1 MTALFRPCA
10 IIPTFDNDKTIR
22 AVVEKVRAH
31 LPEIIVVDDGSA
43 QPGRAEVESLGREKL
58 VHAVRREQ
66 NGGKGAAVKTGLQAA
81 YDLGYTHGLQ
91 IDADGQHEPGDIER
105 FLDAARARPEAL
117 VLGCPVFD
125 ESVPKGRKIGRQ
137 VSVFWTSLEVG
148 GRAIKDPLCGFRV
161 YPLEAALAAARGT
174 GNRMEFDPEIA
185 VRMVMAGAPTVNLTT
200 KVRYPAG
207 GVSHFHLFRDN
218 VRISWMHTRM
228 VTLAILRLILW
239 PFGFKRN
246 RKASTWLGTEET
258 GTIIGMRFLVLLCT
272 VFGRG
277 VARAALKPAILY
289 YLIFARTARASSR
302 DWFQRVCGSVSLGMI
317 YRQFLNFA
325 EVALDRVFLLKGE
338 LHKLQWGSQG
348 FEQLKALHAEKRGAL
363 LLGAH
368 IGSVEAMR
376 LIADNRSLPVNV
388 ITYRGNARKLNA
400 VLKSINPGA
409 TGRFIELS
417 PGDVSAV
424 LRVRE
429 LIEAG
434 ELVAILGDR
443 CDLDP
448 NRVSARFFGAQAL
461 FPASLYSLAAV
472 LRCPIYLTFSIYRS
486 PNRYD
491 CFCEPFAESI
501 DLPRGRREEELQK
514 YVQRYAA
521 RLEHY
526 CRMEPGNWFNFYDF
540 WGAQQ

>member
-1 MTALFRPCA
+1 MTFRPCA
-10 IIPTFDNDKTIR
+10 VIPTFDNETTIR
-22 AVVEKVRAH
+22 AVVEKVREH
-31 LPEIIVVDDGSA
+31 LADVIVVDDGSA
-43 QPGRAEVESLGREKL
+43 WPGREEVARLARDRL
-58 VHAVRREQ
+58 AHAVRREQ

-81 YDLGYTHGLQ
+81 YDLGYTHALQ
-91 IDADGQHEPGDIER
+91 IDADGQHEVADIER
-105 FLDAARARPEAL
+105 FLAASRAQPEAL

-125 ESVPKGRKIGRQ
+125 ETVPKGRKIGRQ

-161 YPLEAALAAARGT
+161 YPLAAALRAARGT
-174 GNRMEFDPEIA
+174 GDRMEFDPEIA
-185 VRMVMAGAPTVNLTT
+185 VRMVWGGAPTVNLTT
-200 KVRYPAG
+200 KVRYPPG

-228 VTLAILRLILW
+228 VTLAILRLLFW
-239 PFGFKRN
+239 PFRSK
-246 RKASTWLGTEET
+246 KKQDAATWLGTEET
-258 GTIIGMRFLVLLCT
+258 GTVFGMRFLVLLCT
-272 VFGRG
+272 VFGRAA
-277 VARAALKPAILY
+277 ARLALKPAILY
-289 YLIFARTARASSR
+289 YLVFAKTARRCSR
-302 DWFQRVCGSVSLGMI
+302 DWFMRVQGRCTLGMI

-338 LHKLQWGSQG
+338 FHRFQWGSQG
-348 FEQLKALHAEKRGAL
+348 FEQLRKLQAEKRGAI

-400 VLKSINPGA
+400 VLQSINPKA
-409 TGRFIELS
+409 VGRFIELT

-443 CDLDP
+443 ADLDP
-448 NRVSARFFGAQAL
+448 HQVSAEFFGAQAR
-461 FPASLYSLAAV
+461 FPTSLYAVAAV
-472 LRCPIYLTFSIYRS
+472 MHCPIYLTFSIYRS

-501 DLPRGRREEELQK
+501 DLPRGGRDEEIARQ
-514 YVQRYAA
+514 VQRYAQ

-526 CRMEPGNWFNFYDF
+526 CRLSPDNWFNFFDF
-540 WGAQQ
+540 WGARP